1 MSSPRRRCAVSTFDS
16 KSSVNR
22 SPRSFYE
29 APQQDTSLELWLD
42 VHCACPVVGGSP
54 IDCIGPGNCHDG
66 EGVCGKPRQIALR
79 LTASHHRKHAF
90 AREREER
97 QSLLNKCA
105 NHREKAGHASP
116 RMLRQ
121 QVTRHSGGFKAN
133 FSVMKMLGT
142 WYLGPRSGNES
153 WDL

>member
-66 EGVCGKPRQIALR
+66 EPVQVGDVCVDGEELLHLSPLLALSR
-79 LTASHHRKHAF
+79 KMLTA
-90 AREREER
+90 
-97 QSLLNKCA
+97 
-105 NHREKAGHASP
+105 ASGP
-116 RMLRQ
+116 G
-121 QVTRHSGGFKAN
+121 TA
-133 FSVMKMLGT
+133 LGKEVRVLVHPT
-142 WYLGPRSGNES
+142 
-153 WDL
+153 